1 MNKTA
6 TKKRTSLHESTAS
19 TTLQVDREAGVISGV
34 KCLGRVSRNNREYTD
49 SALADAARLYE
60 GNRVNLNHQYK
71 GERPIS
77 DGFGVIKSTRV
88 ESDGVYA
95 DLHYIKSHPLAE
107 AIAERAERFP
117 NTFGLSHDASG
128 SVTRK
133 GGKDLVEGLD
143 TVNSIDIVSV
153 PATNK
158 GLFESERPIMQ
169 LKESLAALT
178 DNAKAQRLIKLF
190 EDDSMAAMA
199 EMPMPEMSDEAGP
212 DDQVKAALKAMIIAV
227 VDDESLDDA
236 GKLKKIKQILG
247 VQADLLAK
255 AEAATTETDTSADAP
270 MAESFNALKDQVEK
284 IARRDAIR
292 ESLESFG
299 VSRADLTSKQR
310 ELIDAAPSAEAAVK
324 LIEGFEPRPAK
335 GSKPAVR
342 SIRESEETN
351 AEEAQKRAE
360 AARRGMYTFMRS

>member
-34 KCLGRVSRNNREYTD
+34 KCLGRVSRNNREYSD

-88 ESDGVYA
+88 EPDGVYA

-169 LKESLAALT
+169 LKESLTALT
-178 DNAKAQRLIKLF
+178 GNARAQRLVKLF
-190 EDDSMAAMA
+190 EEDDMAPMAA
-199 EMPMPEMSDEAGP
+199 MPMPEMGEDAGP

-255 AEAATTETDTSADAP
+255 AEAAATETSADAQ
-270 MAESFNALKDQVEK
+270 MAESFNALKEQVEK

-299 VSRADLTSKQR
+299 VSRADLTAKQR
-310 ELIDAAPSAEAAVK
+310 ELIDAAPSAEAAAK
-324 LIEGFEPRPAK
+324 LIEGFELRPAK

-351 AEEAQKRAE
+351 ADEAQKRAE
-360 AARRGMYTFMRS
+360 AARRGMYTFSRS